1 LIGTPRSFGR
11 QPQFYLLVPKLS
23 LLSSHTDV
31 AIPDSGAMVLLW
43 RILRGQKITRISG
56 LKYLQRLVRPRIGAK
71 VTPRAARREI
81 QWPS

>member
-1 LIGTPRSFGR
+1 
-11 QPQFYLLVPKLS
+11 LS

-56 LKYLQRLVRPRIGAK
+56 LKYLQRLVSELAQSYTSRGTPGNSMAK
-71 VTPRAARREI
+71 LSHADETMPITFPLVG
-81 QWPS
+81 